1 MNETITKLPSSPK
14 KEEKKIVEDEKPA
27 KLIEPTET
35 IESDKTIEKPIETE
49 NIANDPIQAAEVEKI
64 PLEKPKSTKSKSI
77 TSNKVETEQPNE
89 NVNPKANDK
98 TSNDKP
104 IEKSNDKPPIDI
116 PSKAVNDSVKP
127 IKRGASSALRSAAL
141 RPVSAR
147 PSAPRRR
154 DRNIKQILHTENFV
168 QEPTEQKN
176 EKKQFLPEFDDADNI
191 VITNAIE
198 DNISSIDDTITTNKI
213 ENEIDG
219 KQGHLVQQILE
230 TQTAILKADGKNDIT
245 KVFFYCLEFKL
256 TTDYFEFILNRLPM
270 KML

>member
-14 KEEKKIVEDEKPA
+14 REEKKVIEDEKPV
-27 KLIEPTET
+27 KLIEPTE
-35 IESDKTIEKPIETE
+35 TIEKPIETE
-49 NIANDPIQAAEVEKI
+49 NIANDPIQVAEVEKI
-64 PLEKPKSTKSKSI
+64 PIEKPKSTKSKKI
-77 TSNKVETEQPNE
+77 TNNKVETEQPNE
-89 NVNPKANDK
+89 NINPKANDK
-98 TSNDKP
+98 TSNAKA

-116 PSKAVNDSVKP
+116 PSKAVHDSVKP
-127 IKRGASSALRSAAL
+127 IRKGASSALRSAAL

-245 KVFFYCLEFKL
+245 KVFFFYLEFRL
-256 TTDYFEFILNRLPM
+256 TTDYFKFILNRLPM